1 MAEKTSWTKPPS
13 LHRYGDSK
21 LTAPPSEAR
30 LRRCVLRPPEGSGER
45 TGEEGGGG
53 GPEEGHV
60 QRSRPSAQAGSAA
73 FQCGSERTGVAT
85 RRSGHGGSPT
95 GAGSGEGRVGEE
107 GRSRGAPDP
116 LKKKKEGRLGVCV
129 GSKTGTTSVG

>member
-1 MAEKTSWTKPPS
+1 MADKTSWTKPPS

-60 QRSRPSAQAGSAA
+60 QRSRPSAQAGGAA
-73 FQCGSERTGVAT
+73 FQGGSEPAGGGTRPRAPRGAT
-85 RRSGHGGSPT
+85 TRQGRG
-95 GAGSGEGRVGEE
+95 GAGPGGP
-107 GRSRGAPDP
+107 GA
-116 LKKKKEGRLGVCV
+116 V
-129 GSKTGTTSVG
+129 

>member
-1 MAEKTSWTKPPS
+1 MADKTSWTKPPS

-60 QRSRPSAQAGSAA
+60 QRSRPSAQAGGAGFQWGKGRAGGAA
-73 FQCGSERTGVAT
+73 RRGGHGVA
-85 RRSGHGGSPT
+85 PT
-95 GAGSGEGRVGEE
+95 GAG
-107 GRSRGAPDP
+107 RGGAGP
-116 LKKKKEGRLGVCV
+116 G
-129 GSKTGTTSVG
+129 